1 MTWDS
6 ATRLLTSV
14 YVSDVHGCE
23 TGKPLDFVQKTSHA
37 TQPQLYLRLLSLF
50 LQRIELAT
58 DDGDYQRLNTENLAA
73 TWVTDVRALNGF
85 LKREGALVSIS
96 QVNDEC
102 RTGDDQDGAAR
113 RGNRGAYIMRWDPY
127 PPLKPCGV
135 YLAAAHLV
143 FMDLTTNN
151 GDLVFIVKI
160 GHTADT
166 KSREACRTTDSPV
179 AMGYVTFVSCR
190 SDAEAASVEGFLLT
204 LHPEKAWG
212 TVSGCK
218 QKTGTEMRALSCDLI
233 EEYIQAAVRKAA
245 QTESATQN
253 VPFRMLPLTSI
264 SGSGRSGASAPLVD
278 ARSDEQRTA
287 EGRRHPDIR
296 AVRKVTSTD
305 GGNSVISR
313 DSLPSLLLG
322 IGAAKQAVISGM
334 GIAERGLIA

>member
-1 MTWDS
+1 
-6 ATRLLTSV
+6 
-14 YVSDVHGCE
+14 
-23 TGKPLDFVQKTSHA
+23 
-37 TQPQLYLRLLSLF
+37 LF
-50 LQRIELAT
+50 AQRIQLVT
-58 DDGDYQRLNTENLAA
+58 DNGDFQQLTTANVDDS
-73 TWVTDVRALNGF
+73 WVTDVRALNGL
-85 LKREGALVSIS
+85 LKRNGALVSIS

-190 SDAEAASVEGFLLT
+190 SDTEAASVEHFLLN

-218 QKTGTEMRALSCDLI
+218 QKVGTEMRVLSCDLI
-233 EEYIQAAVRKAA
+233 AEYIEAAVRKAA
-245 QTESATQN
+245 LTESATPN
-253 VPFRMLPLTSI
+253 APFRVQPRTSI

-287 EGRRHPDIR
+287 EGRRHPDTR
-296 AVRKVTSTD
+296 AVRKVTSTE

-322 IGAAKQAVISGM
+322 IGVAKQAVISGM